1 MFTQPS
7 SLADPTVAPKACPF
21 CASLNVT
28 TTSKAVTLSTY
39 WRCTACGQIWNASR
53 LHHGGHTPYG
63 RFA

>member
-7 SLADPTVAPKACPF
+7 NSADPTVAPKACPF
-21 CASLNVT
+21 CTSLNVT

-39 WRCTACGQIWNASR
+39 WRCTACGQIWNVSR
-53 LHHGGHTPYG
+53 LRHGGHTPYG